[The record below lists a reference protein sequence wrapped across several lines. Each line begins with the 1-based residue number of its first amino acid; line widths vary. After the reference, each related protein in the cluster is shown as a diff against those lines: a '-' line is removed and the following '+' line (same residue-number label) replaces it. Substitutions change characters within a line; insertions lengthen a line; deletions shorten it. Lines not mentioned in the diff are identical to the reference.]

1 MIPVDLVDVGLLAL
15 TAMTLVAF
23 GAVWA
28 TLTASKWS
36 AYGWDTLPLDAKRD
50 IAAALAASI
59 GCDLTARRDPKTG
72 RFVAGSVPY
81 VGMNVPMPKR
91 ALDR

>member
-1 MIPVDLVDVGLLAL
+1 MIPIDWVDVGLLAL
-15 TAMTLVAF
+15 AALALVAS
-23 GAVWA
+23 GAIWA
-28 TLTASKWS
+28 TLTAPKGS
-36 AYGWDTLPLDAKRD
+36 AYGWDTLPLDARRD

-59 GCDLTARRDPKTG
+59 GCDLTARRDPKSG